1 MYKKV
6 IVIGWDGATF
16 DILHPMIRN
25 GYLPTLSQIIQNGSS
40 GILRSVYPPSSAPA
54 WSSFL
59 TGKNPGKH
67 GVFGWYETGRYGID
81 FVNAGSI
88 KCTTISKILSA
99 NDFRLGL
106 INVPMTYPPRPLSGF
121 VIPGMLTPD
130 QYPIPTYPPGLLDN
144 LPRECQPYI
153 IDPPGYLSKQFTHLD
168 TNQHEKQYLKS
179 LQESAQRRTC
189 ATKHLIENEQWD
201 VLVAVYTA
209 TDRLQHYY
217 WRHIDPQHPKHD
229 PSAAKILLPSI
240 TKLFIS
246 LDQSIKILMDAA
258 GDDTLVMIVSD
269 HGFGS
274 CTHHLNLTNWLINNG
289 WLVTNSDIRH
299 RFIQRIRRLV
309 HRMDNLNLR
318 RKVTRFETRQRI
330 IRWSTST
337 PTNWQKTKA
346 YLRSTAEQGIY
357 VNLLGREPQGCVRL
371 GIEYEKLSEDI
382 TQALYEIVDPNTGE
396 QVITRVRKGREV
408 YSGQYAFMGPDLLIE
423 TKDMHYWNLKLS
435 PSGPLTSVR
444 IPVSGYHRMN
454 GVFLCVGKT
463 VRHHELA
470 QMSILDILPT
480 ILYALG
486 IPVPNDLD
494 GRVMTE
500 LFTDSHLNT
509 FPLEYTEKLYNEHEN
524 FQTITKDEKKAIQD
538 RLEDLG
544 YLG

>member
-1 MYKKV
+1 MHKKV
-6 IVIGWDGATF
+6 LVIGWDGATF
-16 DILHPMIRN
+16 DILHPMIKD
-25 GYLPTLSQIIQNGSS
+25 GDLPTLSHLIQNGSS

-81 FVNAGSI
+81 FVNADSI
-88 KCTTISKILSA
+88 KCASISNILSD
-99 NDFRLGL
+99 NSLRLGL

-121 VIPGMLTPD
+121 VIPGMLTPKRN
-130 QYPIPTYPPGLLDN
+130 PIPTYPPGLLDN
-144 LPRECQPYI
+144 IPSECLPYI
-153 IDPPGYLSKQFTHLD
+153 IDPPGFLSEQYSQYDTIEHEQAYLTSLLD
-168 TNQHEKQYLKS
+168 AANK
-179 LQESAQRRTC
+179 RTW
-189 ATKHLIENEQWD
+189 ATKYFIENEQWD
-201 VLVAVYTA
+201 VLVSVFTA
-209 TDRLQHYY
+209 TDRLQHFF
-217 WRHIDPQHPKHD
+217 WRHLDPQHPQHD

-258 GDDTLVMIVSD
+258 GDEVLVMIVSD

-289 WLVTNSDIRH
+289 WLVTSSDIRH

-309 HRMDNLNLR
+309 HRMDILNLR
-318 RKVTRFETRQRI
+318 RKVTRFETRKRL

-357 VNLLGREPQGCVRL
+357 VNLSGREPHGYVRL
-371 GIEYEKLSEDI
+371 GIEYEKLCEDI
-382 TQALYEIVDPNTGE
+382 IHALYEIFDPYTGE

-408 YSGQYAFMGPDLLIE
+408 YSGQYAFMGPDLLLE
-423 TKDMHYWNLKLS
+423 TNDMRYWNLKLT
-435 PSGPLTSVR
+435 PEGPLISDQ
-444 IPVSGYHRMN
+444 INVSGYHRMD
-454 GVFLCVGKT
+454 GVFLCIGKS
-463 VRHHELA
+463 VRHQELA
-470 QMSILDILPT
+470 HTSILDILPT

-494 GRVMTE
+494 GRVLTE
-500 LFTDSHLNT
+500 LFTKSHLNT
-509 FPLEYTEKLYNEHEN
+509 YPIEFTEKVYNEHGYI
-524 FQTITKDEKKAIQD
+524 QTLSKDEKSAIQE
-538 RLEDLG
+538 RFEDLG